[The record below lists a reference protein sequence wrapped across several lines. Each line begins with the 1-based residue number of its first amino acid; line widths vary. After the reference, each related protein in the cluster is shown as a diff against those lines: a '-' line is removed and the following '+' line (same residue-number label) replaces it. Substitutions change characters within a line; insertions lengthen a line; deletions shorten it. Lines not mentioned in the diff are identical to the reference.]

1 DKEIGYDEN
10 NSTKI
15 NLNEK
20 PEGVTI
26 TAEGTYILTGTLENG
41 QVVVDAD
48 KTAKIQIVLNGV
60 NINCNTSASIY
71 IKQADKVFITLAN
84 GSENI
89 LSNKAEFVAI
99 DDNNIDGV
107 IFSKDD
113 LTLNGEGKLTI
124 NANFGNAI
132 VSKDDLVITGGE
144 YILTSQGHA
153 LEGKDCV
160 KIADGKFTITSGKD
174 AIHAENTDDTSLGY
188 IYIEGGKFDI
198 TAENDGISASAEVC
212 VIDGDFSIKTGGG
225 SENAPEKQ
233 SENPMNFGGVGGG
246 RGNRLDWQNK
256 IPQMS
261 DGEMPQMLPLD
272 EFSKEN
278 LPPINDET
286 QTNDA
291 TETESK
297 KGIKAT
303 NVLIKSGNFNINSYD
318 DSIHSNGSLE
328 INSGIFSIS
337 SGDDAIHA
345 ELDVLISNGDIDI
358 AKSYEGIEGQTIK
371 ILGGNIN
378 ITATDDGLNAS
389 SGSNTTV
396 QNGIPQDPFTTDKNA
411 FIEISGGLLN
421 INAYGDGIDSN
432 GDLIVTGGEIYVSG
446 AINPPESALDFTGN
460 GKITGGFLVATGI
473 SGMAQNFGQESTQCS
488 IMVDLQSTT
497 QDKVVLKDS
506 NGNEIISYT
515 PTKEYNSV
523 VISHPQIKA
532 DGTYTITAGETSQAI
547 TMQGIIYGSGNHSIE
562 SCDSKATSQK
572 TEKHCQFTAKPGKTG
587 GRVARG
593 YLIYDDNGTFRVIY

>member
-1 DKEIGYDEN
+1 MVKKIFSFAVVFVLILSLFGCAGVSNDSENSPNSSSANVAENVEEKDYSDMFSNRDKEIGYDEN

-41 QVVVDAD
+41 QVVIDAD
-48 KTAKIQIVLNGV
+48 KTAKIQIVLDGV

-144 YILTSQGHA
+144 YILTSQNHA

-174 AIHAENTDDTSLGY
+174 AIHAENSDDASLGY
-188 IYIEGGKFDI
+188 VYIEGGKFDI
-198 TAENDGISASAEVC
+198 T
-212 VIDGDFSIKTGGG
+212 
-225 SENAPEKQ
+225 
-233 SENPMNFGGVGGG
+233 
-246 RGNRLDWQNK
+246 
-256 IPQMS
+256 
-261 DGEMPQMLPLD
+261 
-272 EFSKEN
+272 
-278 LPPINDET
+278 
-286 QTNDA
+286 
-291 TETESK
+291 
-297 KGIKAT
+297 
-303 NVLIKSGNFNINSYD
+303 
-318 DSIHSNGSLE
+318 
-328 INSGIFSIS
+328 

-345 ELDVLISNGDIDI
+345 ETEVLIANGEIDI
-358 AKSYEGIEGQTIK
+358 KKSYEGIEGQTIK
-371 ILGGNIN
+371 ILDGNIN
-378 ITATDDGLNAS
+378 LIASDDGLNAS
-389 SGSNTTV
+389 SGSSSTDNERPQNPFETDENT
-396 QNGIPQDPFTTDKNA
+396 

-421 INAYGDGIDSN
+421 INANGDGIDSN
-432 GDLIVTGGEIYVSG
+432 GNLIVTGGETYISG
-446 AINPPESALDFTGN
+446 PTNSGNGALDYAGVANISN
-460 GKITGGFLVATGI
+460 GVFIATGM
-473 SGMAQNFGQESTQCS
+473 SGMAQNFGNQSTQCS
-488 IMVDLQSTT
+488 IMVNLQSSSKDT
-497 QDKVVLKDS
+497 VILKDS
-506 NGNEIISYT
+506 SGDEIISYT

-547 TMQGIIYGSGNHSIE
+547 TMQGIIYGSGMGGFGGGMRNPMQDGKRPTRPE
-562 SCDSKATSQK
+562 GEVPYMPNGEMPQK
-572 TEKHCQFTAKPGKTG
+572 PQFQEGNIKSFERTP
-587 GRVARG
+587 RG
-593 YLIYDDNGTFRVIY
+593 VTN